1 MKNVLF
7 ITLSKIYYMGLE
19 LSGILGQESP
29 NYSYHMPLILFS
41 SIRPCLAC
49 KNFFLCRY
57 NIDFPKFKL
66 SNFSKP

>member
-1 MKNVLF
+1 
-7 ITLSKIYYMGLE
+7 MGLE

-29 NYSYHMPLILFS
+29 IYPYHTPLILFS
-41 SIRPCLAC
+41 NIRPCLVY